1 MSFNPTWLFLS
12 LIISG
17 VGMALFIYGKKQGR
31 IPQLVAGL
39 VLMVYTYV
47 VTSTLWMLVI
57 AALILGG
64 LWWVVRLG
72 W

>member
-1 MSFNPTWLFLS
+1 MSFDPTWLFLS

-17 VGMALFIYGKKQGR
+17 VGLALFIYGKKQGR

-39 VLMVYTYV
+39 ILMGYTYI
-47 VTSTLWMLVI
+47 VTSTLWMIVL
-57 AALILGG
+57 AALILGA
-64 LWWVVRLG
+64 LWWAVRQG

>member
-1 MSFNPTWLFLS
+1 MSFDPTWLFLS

-17 VGMALFIYGKKQGR
+17 VGLALFIYGKKQGR

-39 VLMVYTYV
+39 ILMVYTYV
-47 VTSTLWMLVI
+47 VTGTLWMIVI
-57 AALILGG
+57 AVLVLLA
-64 LWWVVRLG
+64 LWWAVRQG

>member
-12 LIISG
+12 LVISG

-57 AALILGG
+57 AALILGS

>member
-1 MSFNPTWLFLS
+1 MSFSPTWLFLS

>member
-1 MSFNPTWLFLS
+1 MSFSPTWLFLS

-17 VGMALFIYGKKQGR
+17 VGLALFIYGKKQGR

-57 AALILGG
+57 AALILVG

>member
-1 MSFNPTWLFLS
+1 MSFDPTWLFLS

-17 VGMALFIYGKKQGR
+17 VGLALFIYGKKQGR

-39 VLMVYTYV
+39 ILMVYTYV

-57 AALILGG
+57 AAVILGA
-64 LWWVVRLG
+64 LWWVVRMG

>member
-1 MSFNPTWLFLS
+1 MSFDPTWLFLS

-17 VGMALFIYGKKQGR
+17 VGLALFIYGKKQGR

-39 VLMVYTYV
+39 ILMGYTYL
-47 VTSTLWMLVI
+47 VTSTLWMIVI
-57 AALILGG
+57 AALILAA
-64 LWWVVRLG
+64 LWWAVRMG